1 MKEGQPVGVLSFRDL
16 AAVPFEAPPD
26 ELRCA
31 RSGGGGWRCNRWRV
45 HAQRYCEFHFLHEK
59 HRRNNHRSVR
69 PKPVE
74 TLPLSHHKENNGDR
88 YSCCSSAVLTRSR
101 RKRDHSQQQ
110 EKEEEMGVSIPDEG
124 DGNDR
129 EVEPCSR
136 RARSAKMATLK
147 QESGPSGKK
156 DGNGGKIECSSRK
169 KRTPN
174 VSAEKEVE
182 HKGKEEKEGY
192 CHQCHRFKSRVM
204 TCGKCQRK
212 RYCDSCIKKWYPQ
225 FSEEAIA
232 ESCPFCRK
240 NCNCRQCLQSNKL
253 MEDVKN
259 SGMPSNK
266 EEKINHL
273 NYLISLLY
281 PFLKQF
287 YEEQKKEIVLEAKI
301 KGLQPS
307 EIEVLQAV
315 CDDYER
321 LYCNNCKTSIVDLHR
336 VCPKC
341 SYELCL
347 TCCWEIRDKCLRGG
361 DKMVQRYFDRG
372 KAYLHGGEALP
383 LPLDKK
389 KNKTSS
395 RKLIKLLSKWQA
407 KGNGDI
413 PCPIERLGGCGH
425 ECLELKC
432 VFPVSRVSM
441 LIMKAKRLVKFH
453 KLEDTLGTLRGNFSC
468 LKFDNEIGSVND
480 ALRLSASRKDC
491 SDNYLYSPSAKDIQ
505 QGDLEQFRWHW
516 IKGEPVIV
524 RNVLELTSGLSW
536 EPMVMWRAICDVSKK
551 DSSNFNVRAIDCLDF
566 CEVELNIHKFFM
578 GYLKGFSHSNSWPK
592 LLQLKDWPPS
602 NFFEELLP
610 RHCAE
615 LVSALPFLE
624 YTNPYS
630 GILNVA
636 AKLPANCL
644 KPDLGPKTYI
654 AYGFVD
660 ELGRGDSVTKLHYD
674 MSDAVNVL
682 MHTADVTLTSEQH
695 ADIEMLKKRHVGQDQ
710 IELHGTDEDS
720 CLPPKEQV
728 DVNFLLK
735 AVEPLKRKSKTS
747 TKEVKSCQSSH
758 SKSKLLMKTSKLK
771 NDEESKLEKKSNRRN
786 DEAHTIDTSF
796 SNIHSLNG
804 TEKDSCLPL
813 KEQVDVD
820 VMVEAVKAP
829 KRKSETRK
837 KKVKSCRS
845 SLSESKLFQNE
856 EESKLDERDGRMDEA
871 HSDESIVACS
881 TNKACQQ
888 GSVGGASQYVR
899 DAMEASG
906 GGAVWDIFRRQDVP
920 KLEEYLRKHH
930 REFRHVYGSPVDQV
944 VHPIHDQTF
953 YLTMH
958 HKRKLKE
965 EFGVEPWTIV
975 QKLGEA
981 IFIPAGCPHQVR
993 NLKSCIKVA
1002 LDFVSPE
1009 NIHECIRLTEE
1020 FRVLPHNHRAKE
1032 DKLEVKKMM
1041 LHALNYAVE
1050 ELEKLTA

>member
-136 RARSAKMATLK
+136 RASSAKMATLK
-147 QESGPSGKK
+147 QGKK

-182 HKGKEEKEGY
+182 LKGKEEKEGY

-253 MEDVKN
+253 M
-259 SGMPSNK
+259 
-266 EEKINHL
+266 
-273 NYLISLLY
+273 
-281 PFLKQF
+281 
-287 YEEQKKEIVLEAKI
+287 
-301 KGLQPS
+301 
-307 EIEVLQAV
+307 
-315 CDDYER
+315 
-321 LYCNNCKTSIVDLHR
+321 
-336 VCPKC
+336 
-341 SYELCL
+341 
-347 TCCWEIRDKCLRGG
+347 
-361 DKMVQRYFDRG
+361 
-372 KAYLHGGEALP
+372 
-383 LPLDKK
+383 
-389 KNKTSS
+389 
-395 RKLIKLLSKWQA
+395 
-407 KGNGDI
+407 
-413 PCPIERLGGCGH
+413 
-425 ECLELKC
+425 
-432 VFPVSRVSM
+432 
-441 LIMKAKRLVKFH
+441 
-453 KLEDTLGTLRGNFSC
+453 
-468 LKFDNEIGSVND
+468 
-480 ALRLSASRKDC
+480 
-491 SDNYLYSPSAKDIQ
+491 
-505 QGDLEQFRWHW
+505 
-516 IKGEPVIV
+516 
-524 RNVLELTSGLSW
+524 
-536 EPMVMWRAICDVSKK
+536 
-551 DSSNFNVRAIDCLDF
+551 
-566 CEVELNIHKFFM
+566 EVELNIHKFFM

-654 AYGFVD
+654 AYGFLD

-856 EESKLDERDGRMDEA
+856 EESKLDECDGRMDEA